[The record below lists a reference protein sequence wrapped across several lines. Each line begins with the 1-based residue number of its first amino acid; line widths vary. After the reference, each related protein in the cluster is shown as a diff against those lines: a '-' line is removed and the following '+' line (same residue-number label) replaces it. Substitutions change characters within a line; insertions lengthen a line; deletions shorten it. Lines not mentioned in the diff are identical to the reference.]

1 MLSDKQHYLKQVQ
14 LLQNDDRVKR
24 LRTMTKKSERL
35 FEKNEEE
42 KAEKYNVKIDKLT
55 EEILACIGF
64 KTENV
69 DDLLFK
75 YSTQEISNNEL
86 IKGITKELD
95 EIEEVTGTE
104 SVTLSEFLQLREEKY
119 EEMLAE
125 YERDIHSNQIKV

>member
-1 MLSDKQHYLKQVQ
+1 MKKK
-14 LLQNDDRVKR
+14 KR
-24 LRTMTKKSERL
+24 KRY
-35 FEKNEEE
+35 NE
-42 KAEKYNVKIDKLT
+42 KIDKLT

-86 IKGITKELD
+86 IKGIDKELD
-95 EIEEVTGTE
+95 EIDEVTGTG
-104 SVTLSEFLQLREEKY
+104 SVTLSEFLQLEEEKY

-125 YERDIHSNQIKV
+125 YERAIHSNQIKV